1 MKWLLALSVFILFL
15 VVVISYVEASKNE
28 HFNSVLDVVYFTMVT
43 IATVGYGD
51 ITPVTTAGKLLTVIL
66 ISIGVVIISVM
77 TGSIASIL
85 TASKIREGM
94 GAIDTFEKE
103 RIFHTW
109 LFIIVKDLPSTA
121 LNEKSRR

>member
-1 MKWLLALSVFILFL
+1 MVISPLLLA
-15 VVVISYVEASKNE
+15 
-28 HFNSVLDVVYFTMVT
+28 
-43 IATVGYGD
+43 
-51 ITPVTTAGKLLTVIL
+51 AGKLLTVIL

-77 TGSIASIL
+77 TGSIALIL
-85 TASKIREGM
+85 TTSKIREGM